1 MPRAPGFP
9 LLVLLAA
16 CASPPPPAAPLPP
29 VVALPPVAAA
39 PPPDPAP
46 PAPPPEKPLPPPV
59 ALDAAVACTFEAAR
73 WSGAANVTDL
83 ALLPDAAPFVRIRGG
98 AARLSIPV
106 GPVGD
111 TLLRIRDE
119 GFTVE
124 GHTPASASVLR
135 ANVPIVMNGFAIP
148 TIFAHLGWSKA
159 EDASITVTHPDS
171 EELEVLDPPLRA
183 TRPCGD
189 VGLEIGSF
197 AAEEAVPGGGEAKR
211 KDVKIILPGSR
222 VPISLEP
229 KGKPVARLALSTATH
244 VSVFESRG
252 DMSRISLPVDTL
264 YVFGWVKT
272 SDLKPSRSLTGY
284 GSGGG
289 GGGMRHPPF
298 VVKERLRCEHDVP
311 LVAELEG
318 ERRTVGS
325 IGKNT
330 TLEILDRAEDE
341 ARVRVWTKV
350 IHMVESASFLVRT
363 VDISGCSRI
372 GG

>member
-9 LLVLLAA
+9 LLVFLAA
-16 CASPPPPAAPLPP
+16 CASPPPPPAPPP
-29 VVALPPVAAA
+29 LVAIPPPPAAA
-39 PPPDPAP
+39 PPAPPDP
-46 PAPPPEKPLPPPV
+46 PPPEKPLPPPV
-59 ALDAAVACTFEAAR
+59 ALDAPVACAFEAAQ
-73 WSGAANVTDL
+73 WSGAADVTNL
-83 ALLPDAAPFVRIRGG
+83 ALLPDATPFARIRGG

-111 TLLRIRDE
+111 TLLRIRDQ
-119 GFTVE
+119 GVTVE

-148 TIFAHLGWSKA
+148 TIFAHLGWSTA
-159 EDASITVTHPDS
+159 EGQSLTVTHPDA

-189 VGLEIGSF
+189 VGLEGDSF
-197 AAEEAVPGGGEAKR
+197 SAEDAVPGGGEAKR
-211 KDVKIILPGSR
+211 KEVKIILPGSP
-222 VPISLEP
+222 VPLSLEP
-229 KGKPVARLALSTATH
+229 KGKPVARITLSTATH

-252 DMSRISLPVDTL
+252 GMSRISLPVDTL

-289 GGGMRHPPF
+289 RGGIRHPPF

-311 LVAELEG
+311 LVAEAGG

-330 TLEILDRAEDE
+330 TLEILDRTKDE
-341 ARVRVWTKV
+341 ARVRVWTRV
-350 IHMVESASFLVRT
+350 IHMAESTSFLVRS

-372 GG
+372 DG